1 MMFHNGRRWF
11 INGGW
16 PNFARGN
23 GLRVGDICLFE
34 LKKKEKKLTMAV
46 YIIRKE
52 QFQFA
57 VDENVAPV
65 LSAGALGLI
74 FPVLY
79 YVANP
84 WLWLDDLRKQ
94 LETNL

>member
-1 MMFHNGRRWF
+1 MHQELASRYGSVYLPTKGQTLVLQCGGKTWEAKMMFHNGRRWF

-52 QFQFA
+52 QF
-57 VDENVAPV
+57 
-65 LSAGALGLI
+65 
-74 FPVLY
+74 
-79 YVANP
+79 
-84 WLWLDDLRKQ
+84 
-94 LETNL
+94 